1 MKFTNLVFA
10 SLIFVAA
17 FSSCKKD
24 SDTTPPG
31 EQIDPAITAR
41 AEEMK
46 AFIVDKKFQ
55 IRDFYSDKPI
65 DYNEEDADTAKKT
78 QLFEYTSPWIKD
90 DKNTFDPATSKVTI
104 EQGANKIAGNSDEL
118 IVKDYSIVAEKD
130 DVYFNFLDDDY
141 LPLKYHLV
149 SFTDSTF
156 LVYTDYLEGS
166 KVYTKFGII
175 NE

>member
-1 MKFTNLVFA
+1 MKFTTLVFA

-17 FSSCKKD
+17 LPSCKKD
-24 SDTTPPG
+24 SDTPPA

-46 AFIVDKKFQ
+46 AFIIDKKFQ

-78 QLFEYTSPWIKD
+78 QLFEFTSPWIKD
-90 DKNTFDPATSKVTI
+90 DKNTFDPTNGKVNI
-104 EQGANKIAGNSDEL
+104 EQGPNKIAGNSDDV

-156 LVYTDYLEGS
+156 LIYTDYLEGS

>member
-1 MKFTNLVFA
+1 MKITNLVFA

-17 FSSCKKD
+17 LPSCKKD
-24 SDTTPPG
+24 SDSPPAD
-31 EQIDPAITAR
+31 QIDPAITAR

-65 DYNEEDADTAKKT
+65 DYNEEDTDTTKKT
-78 QLFEYTSPWIKD
+78 QLFAYTSTWIKD
-90 DKNTFDPATSKVTI
+90 DKNSFNPSTGKVTI
-104 EQGANKIAGNSDEL
+104 EQGPNKIAGNSDDL
-118 IVKDYSIVAEKD
+118 IVKDFSIVAEKD
-130 DVYFNFLDDDY
+130 DVYFNFVDDDY
-141 LPLKYHLV
+141 LDLKYHLV

-156 LVYTDYLEGS
+156 LIYTDYLEGS